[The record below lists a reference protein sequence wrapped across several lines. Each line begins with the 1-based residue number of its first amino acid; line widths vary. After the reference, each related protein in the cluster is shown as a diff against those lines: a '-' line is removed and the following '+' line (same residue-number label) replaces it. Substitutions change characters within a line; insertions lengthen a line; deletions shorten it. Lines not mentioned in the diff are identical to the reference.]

1 MGILPKHLES
11 STVDNICVRADDLIF
26 EAFAEACADRAV
38 IEAGFATEPLRHC
51 VAEMYECLYTRMLND
66 PHGFTEKEWRAVTS
80 AKELLG
86 LNG

>member
-1 MGILPKHLES
+1 MGVFSKYLEQP
-11 STVDNICVRADDLIF
+11 TVDNICERADHLIF
-26 EAFAEACADRAV
+26 EAFAERAV

-51 VAEMYECLYTRMLND
+51 VAEMYECLYIRMLND